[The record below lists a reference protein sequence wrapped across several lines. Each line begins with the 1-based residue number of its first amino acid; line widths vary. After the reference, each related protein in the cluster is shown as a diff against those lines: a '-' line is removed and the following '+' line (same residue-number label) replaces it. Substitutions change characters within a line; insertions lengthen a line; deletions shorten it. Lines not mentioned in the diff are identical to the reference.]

1 MVKLLQFKVLQ
12 KQIFTM
18 KCYALRLNISEV
30 NMITRTKLSIENR
43 IAILSAKDSV
53 RNAKI
58 IAKLM
63 RQLRKF

>member
-1 MVKLLQFKVLQ
+1 
-12 KQIFTM
+12 
-18 KCYALRLNISEV
+18 
-30 NMITRTKLSIENR
+30 MITRTRLSIENR
-43 IAILSAKDSV
+43 ITVLSSKDSV